1 MNTKN
6 KNILKMLGILFA
18 GVLLGWI
25 FFGGNNTSKT
35 EHEHNNAESTE
46 TIWTCSMHPQI
57 RMNEP
62 GQCPICGMELIPLE
76 SNGSAIDPDAIQM
89 TEDAMKLA
97 NVQTMIVGGGKNAN
111 KKLALNGKVQ
121 IDERKL
127 YTQSTHIPGRIEKLT
142 VNFTGEKV
150 NRGQTLAMV
159 YSPEMVTAQEEL
171 LQAYHM
177 KESQPELFEAAKQKL
192 SNLKIGESTINKII
206 TSNKPI
212 QQFPI
217 TADVTGIITAKKV
230 DLGDYVDQGMP
241 IYEIADLS
249 SLWVLFDVYE
259 SDMSWIKVGNKINYS
274 IQSLPGESF
283 EGVITFIDPL
293 INPQTR
299 VASARVEVKNSNNKL
314 KPEMF
319 VSGIVNKNI
328 STSESKDIVI
338 PKTAIMWTG
347 ERSIV
352 YMKSIVSNKVN
363 FKLREVT
370 LGTSLGDAY
379 IIKEGL
385 SEGEEIVVNGTFTV
399 DAASQLAGKPSM
411 MSPDGGKVV
420 TGHNH
425 GDVVKSSSNEI
436 EISKKNTIPKNLG
449 ISQKAKDALNPIFTE
464 YLKLTDALTSDN
476 LEEAKKVG
484 SNLLK
489 AVEDVNMSL
498 FTGESHKV
506 WMDLSV
512 ELKNELQHIKH
523 FKTLGE
529 LRKSFNQISES
540 IINMEI
546 GFKPN
551 NETLYVLHCPMA
563 NNNKGGDWIS
573 ASKEVKNPY
582 YGKAMLTCGE
592 VSKEIK

>member
-425 GDVVKSSSNEI
+425 GDVVKSSSNEL

>member
-6 KNILKMLGILFA
+6 KNTLKMVGILFA

-25 FFGGNNTSKT
+25 FFGGDNAPKSDHEQSTS
-35 EHEHNNAESTE
+35 ESKE

-62 GQCPICGMELIPLE
+62 GLCPICGMDLIPLE
-76 SNGSAIDPDAIQM
+76 SNGSSIDPDAIQM
-89 TEDAMKLA
+89 TDDAMKLA
-97 NVQTMIVGGGKNAN
+97 NIQTMIVGGGDNAS

-127 YTQSTHIPGRIEKLT
+127 YTQSSHIPGRIERLMI
-142 VNFTGEKV
+142 NFTGEKV
-150 NRGQTLAMV
+150 SRGQTLAMV
-159 YSPEMVTAQEEL
+159 YSPELVTAQEEL
-171 LQAYHM
+171 LQAYGM
-177 KESQPELFEAAKQKL
+177 KDAQPDLFPAAKQKL
-192 SNLKIGESTINKII
+192 SNLKIGEGTINKII
-206 TSNKPI
+206 STNKPI

-217 TADVTGIITAKKV
+217 TADVSGIITAKKV
-230 DLGDYVDQGMP
+230 DLGDYVGQGMP

-259 SDMSWIKVGNKINYS
+259 TDMPWVKVGNKIRYTV
-274 IQSLPGESF
+274 QSLPGESF
-283 EGVITFIDPL
+283 EGIVSFIDPL

-299 VASARVEVKNSNNKL
+299 VASARVEVKNFENKL

-319 VSGIVNKNI
+319 VSGVI
-328 STSESKDIVI
+328 SNMVSKSTSKDIVI
-338 PKTAIMWTG
+338 PKTAVMWTG
-347 ERSIV
+347 ERSVV
-352 YMKSIVSNKVN
+352 YMKNVVSNKVN

-370 LGTSLGDAY
+370 LGASLGDAY

-411 MSPDGGKVV
+411 MSPDGGKVA

-425 GDVVKSSSNEI
+425 GDVAKSSNKDTESPKK
-436 EISKKNTIPKNLG
+436 EISKNLG
-449 ISQKAKDALNPIFTE
+449 ISQKAKDALNPIFTK
-464 YLKLTDALTSDN
+464 YLKLTDALTGDN
-476 LEEAKKVG
+476 LEEAKKDG
-484 SNLLK
+484 ANLLK
-489 AVEDVNMSL
+489 AVEGINMSL
-498 FTGESHKV
+498 FTGEPHKV
-506 WMDLSV
+506 WMEISTDLKSS
-512 ELKNELQHIKH
+512 LQHIEH

-540 IINMEI
+540 IITMEI
-546 GFKPN
+546 AFKPN

-563 NNNKGGDWIS
+563 NNNKGGDWLS
-573 ASKEVKNPY
+573 ASKDVKNPY